1 MLTQHST
8 KHYRL
13 GDVCVCV
20 WAGEAGCGQGIG
32 VTSKEVETELTAGEL
47 CPDP

>member
-1 MLTQHST
+1 MLTQHIT
-8 KHYRL
+8 KHYSL
-13 GDVCVCV
+13 GDVCV
-20 WAGEAGCGQGIG
+20 WGWEGDQGVE